1 MVENFITHCNY
12 VWMLSLAAGVLPD
25 HTPQITAR
33 AAAAA
38 GFDATGIWVDRDT
51 WTDAT
56 TREMRA
62 ILNGEGLPALDAE
75 VIWLMPGAPD
85 DHHRRVID
93 IARAL
98 GAPNVLVVSSDPD
111 DAATAAKLR
120 LLCEHGEGA
129 VRVSLEFAL
138 FTEVKSIAQ
147 AAAILRAVDHPAAAM
162 LIDPLHLARSGG
174 APADVAALPRA
185 WLPYAQ
191 FCDAGPLTFDTAD
204 RNAIIEEAV
213 DRRLQVGE
221 GELPLAEVLA
231 ALPDA
236 VPLSIELRSKALRDG
251 YPDPVERA
259 RSVLAATQ
267 RFLER

>member
-1 MVENFITHCNY
+1 MLHNTT
-12 VWMLSLAAGVLPD
+12 MLSLAAGVLPD
-25 HTPQITAR
+25 HTPQTTAR
-33 AAAAA
+33 AAAAS
-38 GFDATGIWVDRDT
+38 GFDATGVWVDRDT

-62 ILNGEGLPALDAE
+62 ILDGEGLPALDVE
-75 VIWLMPGAPD
+75 VVWLMPGAPD
-85 DHHRRVID
+85 DHHRRVVD

-98 GAPNVLVVSSDPD
+98 CAPNVLVVSSDPD
-111 DAATAAKLR
+111 DSATTAKLR

-129 VRVSLEFAL
+129 VRIALEFAL
-138 FTEVKSIAQ
+138 FTEIRSIAQ
-147 AAAILRAVDHPAAAM
+147 ASAILRAVDHPAAAM

-174 APADVAALPRA
+174 SPTDVAGLPRE

-204 RNAIIEEAV
+204 RDAIIEEAV

-221 GELPLAEVLA
+221 GLLPLAELLA
-231 ALPDA
+231 AMPAGL
-236 VPLSIELRSKALRDG
+236 PLSIELRSKALRAG

-259 RSVLAATQ
+259 RAVLDAT
-267 RFLER
+267 RSFLERG